1 MEQNTELIGAV
12 RGWLELDD
20 KIKTLQREMK
30 VLRQQKKAAT
40 EVLTGAMHEKDIG
53 VVNLGEGKGSLKR
66 RDRIQKGSI
75 TKKYLET
82 CLQQLFHEDTAQQE
96 RIRNHI
102 MDNRPQTIKEEVQ
115 HKKSNK

>member
-1 MEQNTELIGAV
+1 MDQNTDLIVAV
-12 RGWLELDD
+12 REWLELDD
-20 KIKTLQREMK
+20 KIKTLQQEMK

-40 EVLTGAMHEKDIG
+40 EALAGAMHEKDIG
-53 VVNLGEGKGSLKR
+53 IVNLGDGKGSLKR
-66 RDRIQKGSI
+66 KDRIQKSGI

-82 CLQQLFHEDTAQQE
+82 CLQQLFHEDPVQQE

-115 HKKSNK
+115 RKKSNK